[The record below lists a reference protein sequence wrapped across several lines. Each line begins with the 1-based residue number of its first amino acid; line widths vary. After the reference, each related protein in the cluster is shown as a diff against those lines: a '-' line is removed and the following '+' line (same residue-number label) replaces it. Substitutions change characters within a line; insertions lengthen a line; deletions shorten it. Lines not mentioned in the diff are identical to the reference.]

1 VITVLFAVSAA
12 LNVLLLGLVHDLVQ
26 QRDAECKRAQEEAAW
41 AEQREHELS
50 ELRQHYA
57 VLEWVYEGTNM
68 LELGAAWRH
77 GVRAAKG
84 VPPTK

>member
-1 VITVLFAVSAA
+1 VITVLFAASAA
-12 LNVLLLGLVHDLVQ
+12 LNLLLIGVIHDLIC

-41 AEQREHELS
+41 AEQREHELR
-50 ELRQHYA
+50 EMRQQYA

-77 GVRAAKG
+77 GVGMKKG
-84 VPPTK
+84 VGK